1 MAAAAS
7 CGFNQPGLYPE
18 HKFDPTDD
26 DLVTHYLL
34 PKALGLPGPHEHAII
49 EADPGGLPPWE
60 VLERHGIDMF
70 ASGGAYEAFFFGP
83 VPDAAHNAGRM
94 VRRVKGGGFWQGQS
108 GVDGAVVLLR
118 GDGSEVDVR
127 FKVSNLTFYE
137 SKSKKNKNEEGSS
150 SGFVMHEFVIVD
162 PPLPGTMLT
171 RIRFDKAREKR
182 AAKLA
187 RESAAAD
194 DGCPE
199 ESVRAG
205 KQLVADGGGDALFNA
220 GYGGGYYGAP
230 LGVVFPG
237 SGEFSDY
244 TQLEQS
250 TSYFP
255 DLDTQLEQNTGYTQA
270 EYDEFL
276 LFQQYQ
282 MEQQQC
288 WQT

>member
-1 MAAAAS
+1 
-7 CGFNQPGLYPE
+7 
-18 HKFDPTDD
+18 
-26 DLVTHYLL
+26 
-34 PKALGLPGPHEHAII
+34 
-49 EADPGGLPPWE
+49 
-60 VLERHGIDMF
+60 
-70 ASGGAYEAFFFGP
+70 
-83 VPDAAHNAGRM
+83 M

-108 GVDGAVVLLR
+108 GDDGAVVLLR

-137 SKSKKNKNEEGSS
+137 SKSKSKDETS

-171 RIRFDKAREKR
+171 RIRFDKARERR

-187 RESAAAD
+187 RESVAAD
-194 DGCPE
+194 GGCPE

-205 KQLVADGGGDALFNA
+205 KQLLADGGGDALFNG
-220 GYGGGYYGAP
+220 GYGGDYYGAP

-237 SGEFSDY
+237 SGEFSGGGCYVPDLD

-250 TSYFP
+250 TSYS
-255 DLDTQLEQNTGYTQA
+255 QA
-270 EYDEFL
+270 EWDNFYQQQQEYEQFL

-282 MEQQQC
+282 MEQQQY
-288 WQT
+288 WQTGDPSNGGEGCSGGGGSNNGSEVGTSSTISHCGDGAGA